1 VQLFGAV
8 PDPRWHDGPVASGV
22 DQAPARHVYRPAMV
36 RIAAAVYVV
45 FAGWWL
51 LSALFSPSLRG
62 DAPVLGLALLAGGA
76 LVYAL
81 FWRPAVIVDAEGV
94 ELRNVLRDVR
104 VPWAALQDVDTKY
117 TLTLHAGGRRHQS
130 WAASTRGWTGIWR
143 GPAQGVAP
151 GHSPDPQ
158 SLPGQPSTRSSR
170 DLRADSGAAAF
181 LVEQRWAGWRD
192 ALRPGS
198 PHPPS
203 EAGAVVVRWNVAAP
217 AIVVAGTVLA
227 VVLRYAGV

>member
-1 VQLFGAV
+1 
-8 PDPRWHDGPVASGV
+8 VASGV
-22 DQAPARHVYRPAMV
+22 GQAARHVYRPAMV
-36 RIAAAVYVV
+36 RIAAAVYAA

-51 LSALFSPSLRG
+51 VSALLTPSLRG
-62 DAPVLGLALLAGGA
+62 GVPVLALGLLAGGA
-76 LVYAL
+76 LVYAV
-81 FWRPAVIVDAEGV
+81 FWRPAVIVDADGV

-104 VPWAALQDVDTKY
+104 VPWAALQEVDTKY

-151 GHSPDPQ
+151 GRSPDPQ
-158 SLPGQPSTRSSR
+158 ALPGQPSTRSSR

-192 ALRPGS
+192 ALGPGGQQA
-198 PHPPS
+198 PP
-203 EAGAVVVRWNVAAP
+203 EADGVVVRWNVAAP
-217 AIVVAGTVLA
+217 AVLLAGGVLA
-227 VVLRYAGV
+227 VLLGYSSG

>member
-1 VQLFGAV
+1 MAG
-8 PDPRWHDGPVASGV
+8 GV
-22 DQAPARHVYRPAMV
+22 GQAARHVYRPAMV
-36 RIAAAVYVV
+36 RIAAAVYAA

-51 LSALFSPSLRG
+51 ISALLSPSLRG
-62 DAPVLGLALLAGGA
+62 DAPALALGLLAGGA

-117 TLTLHAGGRRHQS
+117 TLTLRAGGRRYQS
-130 WAASTRGWTGIWR
+130 WAASTRGWSGIFR

-158 SLPGQPSTRSSR
+158 ALPGQPSTRSSR

-181 LVEQRWAGWRD
+181 LVEQRWATWRD
-192 ALRPGS
+192 ALGPGAQAG
-198 PHPPS
+198 PP
-203 EAGAVVVRWNVAAP
+203 EPEAVVVRWNVAAP
-217 AIVVAGTVLA
+217 AVLVACAVLA
-227 VVLRYAGV
+227 VVLGYASG